1 MNKVNLEATA
11 ALGGI
16 GGGGDLTTNV
26 VDMGSYERHDD
37 GTLSKVK
44 YDISIPA
51 DDDSRPVY
59 EVIYCNFVAPLVPNG
74 TGRLRLVIYPTGDR
88 VRNAETQR
96 GAWCVHSRHRP
107 GCADAPDDA
116 GARRQRD
123 ARCPIPTGWKIP
135 ARHTC
140 CRVPRPSFSHA
151 LCAASKKFCI
161 SGSARAL
168 EVSARPER
176 YDDSRPTPP
185 MRIVPLVG
193 SPLGASA
200 RGAAHIAHRRAP
212 LAPGGASAFGALRS
226 CTVGRSVAND
236 PDRKWLI
243 SSGLRPIRFTFVRT
257 KLQRHVSSR
266 RPLCGSHSP
275 WCKACRPAGATASQI
290 RNGVEH
296 QDSQGAR
303 PCRAAIDFAARR
315 RGDRMKRRH
324 D

>member
-1 MNKVNLEATA
+1 VTLDHNREVALRAVDVGLYVVACHPATKKALVQEWQNRATNLRNGVTYFWNTRPGAVVGIVCRKSGIITIDCDRGHKEGEDGVETFGNVIETVGAGEFPDCPATR
-11 ALGGI
+11 
-16 GGGGDLTTNV
+16 T
-26 VDMGSYERHDD
+26 
-37 GTLSKVK
+37 
-44 YDISIPA
+44 
-51 DDDSRPVY
+51 
-59 EVIYCNFVAPLVPNG
+59 PNG
-74 TGRLRLVIYPTGDR
+74 GVHLPLKSPI
-88 VRNAETQR
+88 AEIQR

-243 SSGLRPIRFTFVRT
+243 SSGLRPI
-257 KLQRHVSSR
+257 
-266 RPLCGSHSP
+266 G
-275 WCKACRPAGATASQI
+275 G
-290 RNGVEH
+290 
-296 QDSQGAR
+296 
-303 PCRAAIDFAARR
+303 
-315 RGDRMKRRH
+315 GDRAVINH
-324 D
+324 S